1 MTMNSYFINKLRC
14 PQTRQPLHLSEGALV
29 TADGRLTYPITESG
43 IPLFAQSI
51 HSEDAGKQKKHYDKV
66 ANAYIANLG
75 YPHTQEYMAYLD
87 SVFLEQAAGANM
99 EDVAEI
105 CCGQGE
111 AFALLNR
118 QIAHGVGVDISPAM
132 LEAARAKYSENEN
145 ILFVQ
150 GDATMLPLAD
160 QQFSS
165 VFMLGGI
172 HHVSNRQGLFREIFR
187 ILKPGGK
194 FYWREPVSDFFLWK
208 WLRAVV
214 YKFSP
219 MLDAETERPLLWNET
234 VPPLEDIGFNLAEWR
249 TYGFLGF
256 CIFMNSDVLI
266 FNRAF
271 RFIPGIRSITRA
283 AVRLDDWMLHI
294 PGLTRAGLQVVGAA
308 EKRAPVV

>member
-1 MTMNSYFINKLRC
+1 MDSYFVNKLCC
-14 PQTRQPLHLSEGALV
+14 PQTGQRLYLSAGTLV
-29 TADGRLTYPITESG
+29 TADGGIAYPITESG
-43 IPLFAQSI
+43 IPLFAQSVY
-51 HSEDAGKQKKHYDKV
+51 SEDAGKQREHYDKV

-87 SVFLEQAAGANM
+87 RVFLQQTANADM

-105 CCGQGE
+105 CCGRGE
-111 AFALLNR
+111 AFALLSR
-118 QIAHGVGVDISPAM
+118 QIVHGIGVDISPAM
-132 LEAARAKYSENEN
+132 LEAARSKYSKNKN

-187 ILKPGGK
+187 ILRPGGK

-208 WLRAVV
+208 WLRSAV

-234 VPPLEDIGFNLAEWR
+234 VPPLKDVGFRLTEWR

-256 CIFMNSDVLI
+256 CFFMNSDVLI

-271 RFIPGIRSITRA
+271 RFLPAIRSITRA
-283 AVRLDDWMLHI
+283 AVRIDDWTLRV
-294 PGLTRAGLQVVGAA
+294 PGLTHAGLQVVGVA
-308 EKRAPVV
+308 EKPGLAVQ